1 MCFGR
6 VPAVAGAAVQV
17 LMAVDG
23 IKARLDQRVPRFT
36 DWCVPFPCHCRL
48 ADTMAAYLTLRVIHV
63 G

>member
-6 VPAVAGAAVQV
+6 VPTVAGAAVQV

-23 IKARLDQRVPRFT
+23 IKARLDQRIPRFT
-36 DWCVPFPCHCRL
+36 DWRIPFPCHCRP